1 MNWVRIFYF
10 CSMPKFIGDR
20 ISFEDHPKS
29 TTIII
34 TPKRVMWKEI
44 LLGLWL
50 AGFTFAGL
58 YMIYLLFFGGLDT
71 LEVGVNFDEEVR
83 RQQQIYLI
91 VFIAFWG
98 YFEFVT
104 LKTFFW
110 IVKGRELIMID
121 AEAMSVKKSIFGY
134 GKQHRFFFEN
144 IKKFRY
150 EKPDSLSLNTF
161 LDNSYWST
169 GSEVYKLEYFGKS
182 KSFGRKIDQK
192 DAAVLFRLLND
203 RIKKWRKK
211 S

>member
-1 MNWVRIFYF
+1 
-10 CSMPKFIGDR
+10 MPKFIGDR
-20 ISFEDHPKS
+20 ISFEDHQNS

-34 TPKRVMWKEI
+34 TPKRVLWKEI
-44 LLGLWL
+44 LLGLWV
-50 AGFTFAGL
+50 AGFGFAGL
-58 YMIYLLFFGGLDT
+58 YMIYLLFFGGLDS
-71 LEVGVNFDEEVR
+71 LEVGTNFDEDVR

-104 LKTFFW
+104 LKTFLW

-121 AEAMSVKKSIFGY
+121 SEAMSVKKSILGY
-134 GKQHRFFFEN
+134 GRQHRYFFEN

-169 GSEVYKLEYFGKS
+169 GSEVYKLDYFGKT
-182 KSFGRKIDQK
+182 KSFGRKVDHK
-192 DAAVLFRLLND
+192 DATILFRLLND
-203 RIKKWRKK
+203 RLKKWKK
-211 S
+211 RA